1 MAAGDEGF
9 RVEQP
14 VADDG
19 ARVVHP
25 HGAAAHYAADTG
37 SAFPTV
43 CAPLNRLQT
52 IPLINKLYY
61 RISQLNICDTKSL

>member
-9 RVEQP
+9 SVEQP

-19 ARVVHP
+19 AGVVHP

-37 SAFPTV
+37 SALPTV
-43 CAPLNRLQT
+43 CAPLF
-52 IPLINKLYY
+52 
-61 RISQLNICDTKSL
+61 TKNNVL

>member
-9 RVEQP
+9 SVEQP

-19 ARVVHP
+19 AGVVHP

-37 SAFPTV
+37 SALPTV
-43 CAPLNRLQT
+43 CAPLFTNNTFLW
-52 IPLINKLYY
+52 IMINEPL
-61 RISQLNICDTKSL
+61 